1 VKIDGDEKVQKIK
14 GWVQGK
20 VESIE
25 GEMVNIIFPELPEDY
40 DHAQP
45 IWTQDIAQ
53 FETKTKED
61 YQWRRDNFGTV
72 G

>member
-1 VKIDGDEKVQKIK
+1 MKIDGDEKVQKIK
-14 GWVQGK
+14 GWVQGQ

-45 IWTQDIAQ
+45 IWTQDIA
-53 FETKTKED
+53 
-61 YQWRRDNFGTV
+61 
-72 G
+72 